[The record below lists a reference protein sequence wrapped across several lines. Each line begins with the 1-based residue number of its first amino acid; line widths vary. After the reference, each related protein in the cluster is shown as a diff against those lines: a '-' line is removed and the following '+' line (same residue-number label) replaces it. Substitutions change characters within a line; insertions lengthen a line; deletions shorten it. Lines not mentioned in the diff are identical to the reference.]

1 MRIRIDRE
9 REERQISTGWFARS
23 HIPVYCIHITIQ
35 LNEEERLLIR
45 HTGIGSLV
53 FFRAPIPPDITNP
66 EKIKRMKEENF
77 GLFYIRDLLGFG
89 KKTLLGAWPDLIAAD
104 SGETALRLK
113 LEELSEQLTRASGK
127 TEISVEYEL

>member
-9 REERQISTGWFARS
+9 REERFISTGWFARS
-23 HIPVYCIHITIQ
+23 PIPAYCIHLTIQ
-35 LNEEERLLIR
+35 FTEEERFLVK

-53 FFRAPIPPDITNP
+53 FFRGPIPPDVTDP
-66 EKIKRMKEENF
+66 KKIKRMKAENF
-77 GLFYIRDLLGFG
+77 GLFFIRDLLRFG

-104 SGETALRLK
+104 AAETALRLK

-127 TEISVEYEL
+127 TEFLVEYEL